1 MFSSIFNIGYAIS
14 SFFPQPVFFNPFSI
28 FMLSFL
34 AASWSLF
41 NSTQFTPFIFG
52 SSNLFFETLQLMK
65 QMWDP
70 FHFNFYQIYFHF
82 YLLIKVLQF
91 TVMHI
96 FCRYNFFH
104 FFELHFQVL
113 PFFPFYFCFTP
124 SMLVFTLYWFIL
136 EPFIFFFNKSFFCFV
151 ILNYLNHQVIT
162 VIFKINF
169 RTFYKFLF
177 WSVS

>member
-41 NSTQFTPFIFG
+41 NSTQFTPFIFV

-96 FCRYNFFH
+96 FCRYNFFISSSSIFKFYH
-104 FFELHFQVL
+104 FFL
-113 PFFPFYFCFTP
+113 
-124 SMLVFTLYWFIL
+124 
-136 EPFIFFFNKSFFCFV
+136 FIFVLHHPCLFLLCTDSF
-151 ILNYLNHQVIT
+151 
-162 VIFKINF
+162 
-169 RTFYKFLF
+169 
-177 WSVS
+177 